1 MDGIQAVIFVVRCV
15 EGLLLCQDVPSE
27 HLRYSTMAACKADL
41 PVQISHQRVNSA
53 EPAVVMARCH
63 YLLKKK
69 DWRKGLDTQQI
80 AIAP

>member
-1 MDGIQAVIFVVRCV
+1 
-15 EGLLLCQDVPSE
+15 
-27 HLRYSTMAACKADL
+27 MAACKADL